1 MPESLPALVVALGPM
16 PESDNGAIV
25 LVIKEGV
32 EVEVDAVQRADAPEA
47 MPHITALRP
56 QHRLVRVVRIVLHEL
71 HLWNIKKQEK
81 KTLIS

>member
-1 MPESLPALVVALGPM
+1 MS
-16 PESDNGAIV
+16 ESDNGAIV